1 VRRIT
6 LRRLLLLLFVLCTN
20 ATAFAQNYPVK
31 PIRIIVS
38 STPGGGADFVARVVA
53 PVITEAL
60 GQQVIVENR
69 PGGGSRLGYE
79 VGLRTPPDGYT
90 LNLITPTYSINPA
103 LYHLKFD
110 PLADFTPI
118 ILVAKGPLIATV
130 HPSLPA
136 RTIRELIAL
145 SRKKPG
151 GISYGSTGQG
161 TIIHLATAL
170 FEQMAGIKMTHV
182 PYKGG
187 ANALVDVMAGNI
199 DLIFATPQAGLR
211 QANAG
216 RVRALGVTT
225 ATRLPAAPQIPT
237 IAESGVPGYEVTN
250 WQALIAPKGL
260 PPAIVERIN
269 TPINQALKTKELDEK
284 LQSDGV
290 AAAGGTP
297 EQLYEQIR
305 KEIDMWDKVVKQAGV
320 KIE

>member
-1 VRRIT
+1 MRRRSIVVP
-6 LRRLLLLLFVLCTN
+6 LSILCTL
-20 ATAFAQNYPVK
+20 ATMPAAAQTYPVK

-53 PVITEAL
+53 PVITDAL

-79 VGLRTPPDGYT
+79 VGLRSPPDGYT
-90 LNLITPTYSINPA
+90 LNLVTPTYSINPA
-103 LYHLKFD
+103 LYALKFD
-110 PLADFTPI
+110 PLADFTPV
-118 ILVAKGPLIATV
+118 ILVAKGPLIAAV
-130 HPSLPA
+130 HPSLPV
-136 RTIRELIAL
+136 RNIRELVAL
-145 SRKKPG
+145 AKPKAG
-151 GISYGSTGQG
+151 AVSYGSTGQG

-170 FEQMAGIKMTHV
+170 FEQMAAIKMTHI

-211 QANAG
+211 QAKAG

-225 ATRLPAAPQIPT
+225 TTRLPAAPEIPT

-250 WQALIAPKGL
+250 WQALIAPRGL

-269 TPINQALKTKELDEK
+269 APINQALKTKEMDEK

-290 AAAGGTP
+290 SAAGGTP
-297 EQLYEQIR
+297 ELLYDQIR
-305 KEIDMWDKVVKQAGV
+305 KEIAMWGKVVKQAGV